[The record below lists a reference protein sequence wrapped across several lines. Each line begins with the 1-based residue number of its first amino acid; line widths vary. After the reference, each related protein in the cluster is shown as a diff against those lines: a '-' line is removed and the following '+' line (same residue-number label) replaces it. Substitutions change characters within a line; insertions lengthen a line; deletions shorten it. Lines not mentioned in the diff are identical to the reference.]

1 MLRNAEVND
10 EIKNL
15 YIHTSECCRKNY
27 HGNVKMLKINDDT
40 ILEKQSEE
48 DVQELDEEEQLEEES
63 IEVIEEEVIKE
74 VKETEENK
82 RDEEINKSIA
92 TFLREK
98 GLSEN
103 LVKTLINAG
112 FTDEHIRLL
121 KALNLNDDDI
131 DGLRDLWRTK
141 IEVSKSSDSINSST
155 SDDLSFA
162 EHSHMSS
169 NSVYLKKVLSK
180 PLTQALCEL
189 VAKKPT
195 DPVEYLGHLLLHF
208 KICEERIMQQKEREL
223 ELLINREK
231 LKLEQIEDKQDFPIE
246 QKEEEISSEDGKNN
260 LNIYDN
266 T

>member
-1 MLRNAEVND
+1 MDFIACV
-10 EIKNL
+10 
-15 YIHTSECCRKNY
+15 
-27 HGNVKMLKINDDT
+27 
-40 ILEKQSEE
+40 EKQSEE
-48 DVQELDEEEQLEEES
+48 DVQELDEEEQLEEKS
-63 IEVIEEEVIKE
+63 IEVIEEEAIKE
-74 VKETEENK
+74 VKETEKNK
-82 RDEEINKSIA
+82 RDEEIDKSIA

-98 GLSEN
+98 NLSEN
-103 LVKTLINAG
+103 LVKTLINTDL
-112 FTDEHIRLL
+112 TDEHIRLL

-131 DGLRDLWRTK
+131 DSLRDLWRTK

-155 SDDLSFA
+155 SDDLSSS
-162 EHSHMSS
+162 ERLQMSP

-180 PLTQALCEL
+180 PLIQALCEI

-195 DPVEYLGHLLLHF
+195 DPVEYLGHWLLHF

-231 LKLEQIEDKQDFPIE
+231 LKLEEIEDKQDFPIE
-246 QKEEEISSEDGKNN
+246 QKEEEISSEDGNN